1 MCSPAVTESRRLFL
15 ALWPGEAERRQL
27 VELAATVVGRRR
39 IRDANLHL
47 TLVFLGAT
55 DVERL
60 AAYEAALADLSVP
73 VLELILDRYGYWPA
87 PRILWLGSS
96 QTPPELYE
104 LVADLIRRLR
114 GCGFV
119 PERRAFQAHITLAR
133 KFLGPAPERP
143 PAAPVRWPIGEVA
156 LVESLA
162 GTHGSE
168 YRVLRRWPGARL
180 GADSM
185 E

>member
-1 MCSPAVTESRRLFL
+1 MSSPALPEVRRLFL
-15 ALWPGEAERRQL
+15 ALWPEAVERRQMAD
-27 VELAATVVGRRR
+27 LAAAVAGRRR

-55 DVERL
+55 DAVRL
-60 AAYEAALADLSVP
+60 AAYQAALTDLTVP
-73 VLELILDRYGYWPA
+73 ALELMLDRYGYWPA
-87 PRILWLGSS
+87 PRILWLGAS

-104 LVADLIRRLR
+104 LVADLHRRLR

-133 KFLGPAPERP
+133 KFPGPAPERP
-143 PAAPVRWPIGEVA
+143 PVAPVRWPVGEVV

-162 GTHGSE
+162 GKLGSD

-180 GADSM
+180 GAGSM